1 MPYAA
6 MLTRYG
12 LPDMLAWSRV
22 APPGPGLGQ
31 IRIRVHAAEV
41 SPARLK
47 IRRRDLRKVFQLRQ
61 SAVLGYPT
69 NGAVHALG
77 SAITEVQL
85 RVPHERLGLHELRL
99 EVSSCSV
106 QELTALDTDQSSHGP
121 RVR

>member
-22 APPGPGLGQ
+22 APPEPGPGQ
-31 IRIRVHAAEV
+31 IRIRVRAAEV
-41 SPARLK
+41 IPAILK
-47 IRRRDLRKVFQLRQ
+47 IRRRDLRQVFPLQQ
-61 SAVLGYPT
+61 SAVLDCQT
-69 NGAVHALG
+69 IGAVHAL
-77 SAITEVQL
+77 AITGVQL
-85 RVPHERLGLHELRL
+85 RGPHVRLGLYKLQL

-121 RVR
+121 RMP

>member
-22 APPGPGLGQ
+22 APPGPGPGQ
-31 IRIRVHAAEV
+31 IRIRVPAGEV
-41 SPARLK
+41 SPASLT
-47 IRRRDLRKVFQLRQ
+47 IRRRDLRQVFPLRQ

-69 NGAVHALG
+69 IGAVHALG
-77 SAITEVQL
+77 LSITEVQL
-85 RVPHERLGLHELRL
+85 RGPHERLGLPKMRL

-106 QELTALDTDQSSHGP
+106 QELTALDTDQSSRGS
-121 RVR
+121 RVP

>member
-22 APPGPGLGQ
+22 AMPGPGPGQ
-31 IRIRVHAAEV
+31 IRIRVPAAEI
-41 SPARLK
+41 SPASLK
-47 IRRRDLRKVFQLRQ
+47 IRRRDLPQVFPLQQ
-61 SAVLGYPT
+61 SSVLGYQT
-69 NGAVHALG
+69 IGAVHALG
-77 SAITEVQL
+77 LAITEVQL
-85 RVPHERLGLHELRL
+85 RGPDERLGLHKLRL

-121 RVR
+121 RVP

>member
-22 APPGPGLGQ
+22 APPGPGPGQ

-41 SPARLK
+41 SPANLK
-47 IRRRDLRKVFQLRQ
+47 IRRSDLRQVFPPQQ
-61 SAVLGYPT
+61 SAVLGYQT
-69 NGAVHALG
+69 IGTVHALG
-77 SAITEVQL
+77 LVITEVQL
-85 RVPHERLGLHELRL
+85 CGPHERLGLHKLRL

-106 QELTALDTDQSSHGP
+106 QELTALDTDQSSHRP
-121 RVR
+121 RMP

>member
-22 APPGPGLGQ
+22 APPGPGPGQ

-41 SPARLK
+41 SLASLK
-47 IRRRDLRKVFQLRQ
+47 IRRRDLRQVFPLRQ
-61 SAVLGYPT
+61 FEVLGYQT
-69 NGAVHALG
+69 IGAVRALG
-77 SAITEVQL
+77 LTTTDVQL
-85 RVPHERLGLHELRL
+85 RGPHERLGLPKMRL

-106 QELTALDTDQSSHGP
+106 QELTALDTDQSSRGS
-121 RVR
+121 RVP

>member
-22 APPGPGLGQ
+22 APPGPGPGQ

-41 SPARLK
+41 SPANLK
-47 IRRRDLRKVFQLRQ
+47 IRRSDLRQVFPLQQ
-61 SAVLGYPT
+61 SAVLGYQT
-69 NGAVHALG
+69 IGAVHALG
-77 SAITEVQL
+77 LAITEVQL
-85 RVPHERLGLHELRL
+85 RGPHERLGLHKLRL

-106 QELTALDTDQSSHGP
+106 QELTALDTDQSSRGP
-121 RVR
+121 RVP

>member
-22 APPGPGLGQ
+22 SPPGPGPGQ

-41 SPARLK
+41 GPASLK
-47 IRRRDLRKVFQLRQ
+47 IRCSDPRHVLPLQQ
-61 SAVLGYPT
+61 SAVLGCQT
-69 NGAVHALG
+69 IGVVHALG
-77 SAITEVQL
+77 LAITEVQL
-85 RVPHERLGLHELRL
+85 CGPHERLGLYKLRL

-106 QELTALDTDQSSHGP
+106 QELTALDTDQSSCGP
-121 RVR
+121 RVP

>member
-22 APPGPGLGQ
+22 AMPEPGPGQ

-41 SPARLK
+41 SAANLK
-47 IRRRDLRKVFQLRQ
+47 IRRSD
-61 SAVLGYPT
+61 
-69 NGAVHALG
+69 
-77 SAITEVQL
+77 
-85 RVPHERLGLHELRL
+85 LRL

-106 QELTALDTDQSSHGP
+106 QELTALDADQSSHRP
-121 RVR
+121 RVP